1 MKSTFWSNDCSK
13 DNFGLF
19 CYLALLP
26 KIYSGEVKGLPRC
39 PSVRALNVP
48 FSGTY
53 TSSHYFLPLESFCS
67 AFHPCLS
74 NTTAFHSTW
83 LLLLT
88 RFLCS
93 LSAFIT
99 HLNPCPLHLF
109 FFFWCLRCPNRLQ
122 YKSLDLIPVFFFVW

>member
-1 MKSTFWSNDCSK
+1 MKFTFWSNDCSK

-19 CYLALLP
+19 CCHTLLP
-26 KIYSGEVKGLPRC
+26 KIYIKEVKRLPKC
-39 PSVRALNVP
+39 PSVRALHVSS
-48 FSGTY
+48 SGMH

-67 AFHPCLS
+67 ACHPCLS

-93 LSAFIT
+93 LAAFT
-99 HLNPCPLHLF
+99 TRLNPCPFHLF
-109 FFFWCLRCPNRLQ
+109 FSWCLRCPKRLQ
-122 YKSLDLIPVFFFVW
+122 YKSLDLIPVFCFVW